1 MSDDTRPRVPLNGK
15 RIDLLL
21 LAEEVGAP
29 LAASDTEVVVADE
42 DSPVTAAQLQ
52 SALDA
57 HTAPVEVDHA
67 ADFAAA
73 VKAATT
79 LDALKAALL
88 GTKGPGAEP
97 RRPDG
102 R

>member
-1 MSDDTRPRVPLNGK
+1 MDTDTRPRVALTK
-15 RIDLLL
+15 RVDLDQ
-21 LAEEVGAP
+21 LATEVGAA
-29 LAASDTEVVVADE
+29 LCASEKEIVVADPA
-42 DSPVTAAQLQ
+42 SKVTGSQLQ
-52 SALDA
+52 AALDA
-57 HTAPVEVDHA
+57 HVPPAQVDHA